1 MRLESAWVRSDGLVE
16 ASAKGGFG
24 RRTRFLNPRA
34 DRVETS
40 DTGDYDGYCR
50 IARKGSLSPFR
61 ATHSEGQEGRRYGP
75 AQLPTWGA
83 ASRRGAPKDRP

>member
-1 MRLESAWVRSDGLVE
+1 MNDWPEGERRGERAGPAHTASRRRNWIGSAVGPSDGLVE

-40 DTGDYDGYCR
+40 DTGDYDG
-50 IARKGSLSPFR
+50 
-61 ATHSEGQEGRRYGP
+61 
-75 AQLPTWGA
+75 
-83 ASRRGAPKDRP
+83 

>member
-40 DTGDYDGYCR
+40 DTGDYDG
-50 IARKGSLSPFR
+50 
-61 ATHSEGQEGRRYGP
+61 
-75 AQLPTWGA
+75 
-83 ASRRGAPKDRP
+83 